1 MSTCMVCVLVNSIQ
15 APYDYIPQNMS
26 MLTIPGSL
34 RQGVPITENTPPRL
48 DGICKLGMILDPK

>member
-1 MSTCMVCVLVNSIQ
+1 MVCVLVNSIQ